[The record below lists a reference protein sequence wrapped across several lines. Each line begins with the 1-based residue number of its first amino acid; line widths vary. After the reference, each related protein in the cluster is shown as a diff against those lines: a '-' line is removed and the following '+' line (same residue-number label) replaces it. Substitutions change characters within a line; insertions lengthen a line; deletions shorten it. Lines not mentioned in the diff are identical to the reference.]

1 MAAATVPEWLA
12 AAAIGTSAL
21 PLLAAAAI
29 AAERDVHLPHVDL
42 TPALEAAERATQRA
56 RLRLAAWLVV
66 LAWHL
71 RLPQGGAR

>member
-1 MAAATVPEWLA
+1 MSAATPAEWLA
-12 AAAIGTSAL
+12 AAAIGTGAL

-42 TPALEAAERATQRA
+42 APAAAAAERAAQRA
-56 RLRLAAWLVV
+56 RLRLAAWLVI